1 MCVNHF
7 VIHLQ
12 KVFNVFFNIN
22 LFKESDSNFT
32 NNMQQIELEIK
43 SLNFYQ
49 RSTKIKKRTKIL

>member
-12 KVFNVFFNIN
+12 KVFNVFFNIY

-43 SLNFYQ
+43 SLNF
-49 RSTKIKKRTKIL
+49 

>member
-22 LFKESDSNFT
+22 LFKESDST
-32 NNMQQIELEIK
+32 LQITC
-43 SLNFYQ
+43 S
-49 RSTKIKKRTKIL
+49 R